1 MEATVCCRPSTIFF
15 FRSAAGHLGVLLRCS
30 GISANC
36 GFSTYANA
44 SRRLVSD
51 FFSDYPT
58 LLGNR
63 RHRVLDASNVRD
75 PVLSAS
81 WYNMYI
87 WHWLWES
94 PVCTIDSFSVLT
106 LIEQYS
112 FIVSPDI
119 CQYKSPAL
127 FFKITLGILG
137 PSYFYIN
144 FTISLS
150 IYTHIHI
157 HTQTAGI
164 FYWDSTKSLDQL
176 GENWH
181 FQIMYFLTHV

>member
-1 MEATVCCRPSTIFF
+1 METTVCCRPSTIFF

-36 GFSTYANA
+36 DFSTYANA
-44 SRRLVSD
+44 SRRLVSV
-51 FFSDYPT
+51 FFPDYPT

-63 RHRVLDASNVRD
+63 GHRVLDASNVRD
-75 PVLSAS
+75 PVLSARG
-81 WYNMYI
+81 YDMYI

-106 LIEQYS
+106 LIKHCLNYYS

-119 CQYKSPAL
+119 WQYKSPAL

-137 PSYFYIN
+137 PSYFCIN

-150 IYTHIHI
+150 IYTHIH
-157 HTQTAGI
+157 TQTAEI
-164 FYWDSTKSLDQL
+164 FY
-176 GENWH
+176 
-181 FQIMYFLTHV
+181 